1 MSKKEFKFCGVWT
14 KIACYCGLD
23 IYKHENSSPSSK
35 FTVCDRKTSRRAR
48 NNLRRVQDIH
58 KIGILGAHAE
68 QLAQE
73 LDKVLIQ
80 GKNFSD

>member
-1 MSKKEFKFCGVWT
+1 
-14 KIACYCGLD
+14 
-23 IYKHENSSPSSK
+23 KHENSSPSSK
-35 FTVCDRKTSRRAR
+35 FTVCARKTSRRAR

-58 KIGILGAHAE
+58 EIGILGAHAE

>member
-1 MSKKEFKFCGVWT
+1 MLLW
-14 KIACYCGLD
+14 IRHLP
-23 IYKHENSSPSSK
+23 HENSSPSSK
-35 FTVCDRKTSRRAR
+35 FTVCDRKTLRRAR

-58 KIGILGAHAE
+58 EIDILGTHAE

>member
-35 FTVCDRKTSRRAR
+35 FTVCSRKTSRRAR
-48 NNLRRVQDIH
+48 NNLKRVQDIH
-58 KIGILGAHAE
+58 EIGILGAHAE
-68 QLAQE
+68 Q
-73 LDKVLIQ
+73 
-80 GKNFSD
+80 